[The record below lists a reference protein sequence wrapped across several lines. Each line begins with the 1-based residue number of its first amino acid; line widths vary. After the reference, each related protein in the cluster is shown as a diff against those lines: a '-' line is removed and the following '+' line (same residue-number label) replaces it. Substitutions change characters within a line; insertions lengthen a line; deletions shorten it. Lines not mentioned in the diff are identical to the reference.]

1 MTRARDTADLLTLA
15 PDSQALE
22 SAVTHPLIINGDM
35 RITQRMDS
43 NATRDGLN
51 ITSGGY
57 FTHDRWTLDMNS
69 SGAVDTTVDTDVPSG
84 GGFAKSLKIKCR
96 TADGSLAAADRL
108 GWRQI
113 IEDQKCVITR
123 KGHSDAKKMTLAFWV
138 RGKQTGTYIAELF
151 DLQNTRHCAQAYT
164 IDSADTWEK
173 KVLVFPADTTGKF
186 AGDNGQGFMVNFW
199 LAAGSD
205 FTSGTLQTSFGSS
218 ADTNRA
224 VGQTNLQASTDN
236 TWYLTGVQLEI
247 GEYTATTIPPFQ
259 HMSYGDELLR
269 CLRYFEV
276 IGGGLGGSTANFL
289 GIGGQYSGSHFDT
302 TLTMKAEKRTTP
314 TIINTDSSA
323 HYIIGSNDASNQIS
337 TITAISSR
345 AWYKKVNVYFSGT
358 IAHGAQGYA
367 GFLACNHANAYLTL
381 SSEL

>member
-1 MTRARDTADLLTLA
+1 MTRARDTADLLTFA
-15 PDSQALE
+15 PTAQGAE
-22 SAVTHPLIINGDM
+22 TVVPTPLIINGDM

-43 NATRDGLN
+43 DTTRNGLN
-51 ITSGGY
+51 IDVSGY
-57 FTHDRWTLDMNS
+57 FTHDRWTLDMNN
-69 SGAVDTTVDTDVPSG
+69 SGAVDTTKDTDVPEG
-84 GGFAKSLKIKCR
+84 AGFKHSLKIKCR
-96 TADGSLAAADRL
+96 TADASLAAADRL

-113 IEDQKCVITR
+113 IEDQYCVITR

-164 IDSADTWEK
+164 INTADTWEK

-186 AGDNGQGFMVNFW
+186 DNDNGQGFMVNFW

-205 FTSGTLQTSFGSS
+205 FTSGSLQTSFGSS

-236 TWYLTGVQLEI
+236 TWYLTGVQLEV

-259 HMSYGDELLR
+259 HMNIAAELMR
-269 CLRYFEV
+269 CFRYFEAHA
-276 IGGGLGGSTANFL
+276 GGHDKLIGLGGMYTGS
-289 GIGGQYSGSHFDT
+289 QYDV
-302 TLTMKAEKRTTP
+302 TLNTITEKRATP
-314 TIINTDSSA
+314 TMIVKDATNHFQIRVDNEVKTGDTIDVLGSRSHSRKVHLQINATSIPAGISQGFNGLLA
-323 HYIIGSNDASNQIS
+323 TNNAASYVQI
-337 TITAISSR
+337 
-345 AWYKKVNVYFSGT
+345 
-358 IAHGAQGYA
+358 
-367 GFLACNHANAYLTL
+367 